1 MYVDSWGNTGV
12 TTDPQKVRP
21 GMIFVDLSGRRNR
34 RQIYEAYVNG
44 ASLILTTHNI
54 SDPELPVVKVRNP
67 QDTALMLLNGLLGA
81 NVQKS
86 KLVGLLGAGDKSML
100 MELVQGI
107 LAGTASQE
115 SLKGIPIS
123 IDTNAWDLFYLGNV
137 GLDSVIITD
146 GGYIENTGGNR
157 PPADYLYSLLNG
169 RTVILNND
177 DQGAAGLLNKCS
189 GAAAIT
195 YGLNKKA
202 AVTASSIDI
211 CMNICFNYCVQK
223 SFISRKGQRIEPF
236 EMPVKLNALG
246 SHNIYDALAA
256 ITCGLYY
263 DVDINTIKSSI
274 ESYKVPSRHFQILHD
289 DGFTIIDNYCN
300 SIHDYTAAF
309 ESMQSLNYENLI
321 LIVSISHKTNLDFH
335 LEKACLIAE
344 WARMLKCR
352 EVILT
357 SCMDGDARIGELP
370 LKRMRV
376 YRKVFKE
383 NGISFKYY
391 HLLQHAIDR
400 GLSGLKKGDMLV
412 MLGSDE
418 MNMAQKLLHRQLKP
432 LGIEK
437 H

>member
-21 GMIFVDLSGRRNR
+21 GMIYVDLSGRRNR

-44 ASLILTTHNI
+44 ASLIFTTHNF
-54 SDPELPVVKVRNP
+54 SDPELPVVKVRSP
-67 QDTALMLLNGLLGA
+67 QDTAFMLLNGLLGV
-81 NVQKS
+81 NGQKA

-100 MELVQGI
+100 MELLKRI
-107 LAGTASQE
+107 LAGTAS
-115 SLKGIPIS
+115 KGLQNGVPIC

-146 GGYIENTGGNR
+146 GGYVDNNGGNR
-157 PPADYLYSLLNG
+157 PPEDYLHSLLNG
-169 RTVILNND
+169 KTIIINND
-177 DQGAAGLLNKCS
+177 DQGTARLLEHCS

-211 CMNICFNYCVQK
+211 CMNICFNYCVQR
-223 SFISRKGQRIEPF
+223 SFQSRKGKRIEPF
-236 EMPVKLNALG
+236 EMPVKLNAFG

-263 DVDINTIKSSI
+263 DVDINDIKKAI
-274 ESYKVPSRHFQILHD
+274 ESYKVPSRHFQILYD
-289 DGFTIIDNYCN
+289 DDYTIIDNYCN
-300 SIHDYTAAF
+300 SIRDYTAAF
-309 ESMQSLNYENLI
+309 ESMQILNYENLI
-321 LIVSISHKTNLDFH
+321 LIVSISHRTNLDFH
-335 LEKACLIAE
+335 FEKARLIAE

-383 NGISFKYY
+383 NGIPFKYY

-400 GLSGLKKGDMLV
+400 GLSGLKTKDMLV
-412 MLGSDE
+412 LLGSDE
-418 MNMAQKLLHRQLKP
+418 MNMAQKLLQRQLKP
-432 LGIEK
+432 LIAEK